1 MAFYDLRE
9 YLQKLE
15 ECGELSRIDA
25 EVDADLEVGAIT
37 QRIAEKGGRAA
48 HFLNVK
54 GASNDATLVG
64 GSMNRGSKYLWAKVA
79 IAFDCEPD
87 IHYRDLLDKVIR
99 RLEAPI
105 KPLQVKSGLCKDNV
119 VLGDAVDLD
128 SILAPRLHEGDAGRY
143 LSSWGFTV
151 AKEPG
156 SGHIV
161 WDVLPQMVHSPNTLV
176 GDLPSDSAVG
186 KLFRDSYEVN
196 NEPMPFAIVIG
207 AVPTATAAAA
217 FRLRRGGS
225 AVTDLAGG
233 LQQTPIQLVKCETN
247 DLLVP
252 ANAELVLEGVVRPGE
267 RVEVNAFPS
276 AFGYRKPTKTSCAVL
291 EVQAVCHRSAPILPF
306 STWGIPVS
314 EIHLARSLDSDTQI
328 NMEFIK
334 RGAPARDVYTPPWLA
349 GSVIAIS
356 TKMPYTAYAQS
367 IAGLA
372 RATEAGKDVPFVLVC
387 DDDID
392 VTQPV
397 PLFHA
402 LVTKCHPSRDT
413 WKTGRALASP
423 DAVYLDASERALKQ
437 GASMIFDCSWP
448 LDWDRS
454 IAVPP
459 RVSFDQCYPEALQQQ
474 VLEEWTNALGFPS
487 EGDRPA
493 VTL

>member
-1 MAFYDLRE
+1 MAFYDLRD
-9 YLQKLE
+9 YLNRLE
-15 ECGELSRIDA
+15 ECGELSRVEE
-25 EVDADLEVGAIT
+25 EVDADLEVGAIA

-54 GASNDATLVG
+54 GAKNAATLVG
-64 GSMNRGSKYLWAKVA
+64 GSMNRGSRHLWAKVA

-87 IHYRDLLDKVIR
+87 VHYRDLLDKVIR
-99 RLEAPI
+99 RLDSPI
-105 KPLQVKSGLCKDNV
+105 KPLQVKSGLCKENIL
-119 VLGDAVDLD
+119 LGEEVDLE
-128 SILAPRLHEGDAGRY
+128 SILAPRLHEGDAGRCV
-143 LSSWGFTV
+143 SSWGFTV

-156 SGHIV
+156 SEHIV
-161 WDVLPQMVHSPNTLV
+161 WDVLPQMVQSSNTLV
-176 GDLPSDSAVG
+176 GELPTDSAVG
-186 KLFRDSYEVN
+186 KLFYDKYEKN

-207 AVPTATAAAA
+207 TVATATVAATL
-217 FRLRRGGS
+217 RLRRGGAS
-225 AVTDLAGG
+225 VMDIAGG
-233 LQQTPIQLVKCETN
+233 LQQTPIQLVKCESN

-252 ANAELVLEGVVRPGE
+252 ANAELIIEGVVRPGE
-267 RVEVNAFPS
+267 RTQVDAFPS
-276 AFGYRKPTKTSCAVL
+276 HLGYREPTKTQCAVW
-291 EVQAVCHRSAPILPF
+291 EVQAICHRSAPVLPF

-328 NMEFIK
+328 MMEFIK

-372 RATEAGKDVPFVLVC
+372 RATEAGKDVPYVLVC

-402 LVTKCHPSRDT
+402 LVTKCHPKRDA
-413 WKTGRALASP
+413 WQIGRARASSN
-423 DAVYLDASERALKQ
+423 AAYIDASERALNQ
-437 GASMIFDCSWP
+437 GAAMIFDCSWP

-474 VLEEWTNALGFPS
+474 VLEEWTSALGFPNES
-487 EGDRPA
+487 DRPA